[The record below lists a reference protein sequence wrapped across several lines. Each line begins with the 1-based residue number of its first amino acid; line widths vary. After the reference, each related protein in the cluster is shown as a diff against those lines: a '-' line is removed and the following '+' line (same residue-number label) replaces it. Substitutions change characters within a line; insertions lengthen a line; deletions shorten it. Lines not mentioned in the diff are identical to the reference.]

1 MKSFLTYFFP
11 HLLMFKITGQE
22 QMWDVCK
29 NMRIYRESFNNFKLA
44 KRIALNLK
52 LTCCGYVRT
61 KPIFVLCASF
71 SFTHSLSLSL
81 SLILFSICFLL
92 HSLRCLPFVL
102 FLPLAVLYGFSFT
115 ISTLPGFPL
124 FGFHSEIYF
133 IEGALHFGLA
143 YATEEKVG
151 LN

>member
-1 MKSFLTYFFP
+1 MCGQSPFLYYV
-11 HLLMFKITGQE
+11 LL
-22 QMWDVCK
+22 
-29 NMRIYRESFNNFKLA
+29 
-44 KRIALNLK
+44 
-52 LTCCGYVRT
+52 
-61 KPIFVLCASF
+61 
-71 SFTHSLSLSL
+71 SLLHTASLSL

-124 FGFHSEIYF
+124 FGFHNEIYF